1 MRLDAVVNQ
10 MLRDRPAW
18 QDFAA
23 CHDIPTVLFFPTN
36 PRDSKTN
43 LAIITPICESCPV
56 YSNCFAYAMS
66 FGEKQLTG
74 IWAGTTERRRQELKR
89 SWLCA
94 VPA

>member
-1 MRLDAVVNQ
+1 MWLDALGDH
-10 MLRDRPAW
+10 MLGDRPAW
-18 QDFAA
+18 QDFAN
-23 CHDIPTVLFFPTN
+23 CHDTPTVLFFPTN
-36 PRDSKTN
+36 PRDSKKN
-43 LAIITPICESCPV
+43 LEIIKPICDACPV
-56 YSNCFAYAMS
+56 YSDCFVYAMS